1 MKEFTVLICS
11 MTIHLLSSKGIA
23 LGLVLLL
30 FWLKGKQLRFQP
42 EEWENYF
49 LGLSQKK
56 VLRIALVISGVSI
69 SAASFLSYIILQKT
83 GFHHAFIVAGLMFA
97 GSILWFW
104 HRWSGEKGKD
114 YLLKRFSEISKTILE
129 NRSKGAE
136 RRTA

>member
-30 FWLKGKQLRFQP
+30 FWLKGRQLGFQP

-56 VLRIALVISGVSI
+56 VLRIALGISGVSI
-69 SAASFLSYIILQKT
+69 SAASFLSYIFLQKT
-83 GFHHAFIVAGLMFA
+83 GFHHAFIIAGLMFA
-97 GSILWFW
+97 GSIFRFW
-104 HRWSGEKGKD
+104 HR
-114 YLLKRFSEISKTILE
+114 
-129 NRSKGAE
+129 
-136 RRTA
+136 

>member
-30 FWLKGKQLRFQP
+30 FWLKGRQLGFQP

-56 VLRIALVISGVSI
+56 VLRIALGISGASI
-69 SAASFLSYIILQKT
+69 SAASFFSYIFFQKT
-83 GFHHAFIVAGLMFA
+83 GFNHAFIIAGLMFA
-97 GSILWFW
+97 GSIFRFW
-104 HRWSGEKGKD
+104 HR
-114 YLLKRFSEISKTILE
+114 
-129 NRSKGAE
+129 
-136 RRTA
+136 